1 MRRFGVEFVPQD
13 LYWRTAFYV
22 MQAEKRGFDFAW
34 ITDHFNNRNVYLSL
48 GFLAAYTNRIKLG
61 LGVTNPYLVHPA
73 VAAQSVSTLNEMAP
87 GRVVLGMGAG
97 DKTTLDMVG
106 VEQEAPLTTVQEA
119 VEVIRK
125 FIARDPSSF
134 EGKFFHKREG
144 SRLNFKVQDRIPI
157 YVGAQGPKMLALAG
171 RIGDGVLINAS
182 HPMDVKSALV
192 NVEKGLKEG
201 NRSTTDF
208 EIAAY
213 TSFSIARRVEDAR
226 GAAAPAVAF
235 IVAGCPPQLL
245 KSHSIPLEAA
255 EKIKAALVK
264 RNWGEA
270 FSSVTYEMTE
280 AFSIC
285 GTPEV
290 CAEKVDTLFKLG
302 ITQFVAGS
310 PLGPRARESIEL
322 LGKEVLPALK
332 DRDKP

>member
-34 ITDHFNNRNVYLSL
+34 ITDHFNNRNAYLSL
-48 GFLAAYTNRIKLG
+48 GFLAAYTDRIKLG
-61 LGVTNPYLVHPA
+61 LGITNPYLVHPA
-73 VAAQSVSTLNEMAP
+73 VAAQSISTLNEMAP

-106 VEQEAPLTTVQEA
+106 VEQEAPLIAVREA

-144 SRLNFKVQDRIPI
+144 SRLNFKVQDRIPV

-182 HPMDVKSALV
+182 HPKDIKSALV
-192 NVEKGLKEG
+192 NVEKGLREG
-201 NRSTTDF
+201 KRSMADF
-208 EIAAY
+208 EVAAY
-213 TSFSIARRVEDAR
+213 PCFSIARREEDAR
-226 GAAAPAVAF
+226 GAAAPAIAF

-245 KSHSIPLEAA
+245 VSHDIPLEAA
-255 EKIKAALVK
+255 ERIKAALMK

-270 FSSVTYEMTE
+270 FSSVTSEMTE

-285 GTPEV
+285 GTPETII
-290 CAEKVDTLFKLG
+290 EKIGTLFKFG

-310 PLGPRARESIEL
+310 PLGPRVRESIDL
-322 LGKEVLPALK
+322 LSEEVLPVLRG
-332 DRDKP
+332 D

>member
-1 MRRFGVEFVPQD
+1 MRRFGVEFVPQE

-48 GFLAAYTNRIKLG
+48 GFLAAYTDRIKLG

-106 VEQEAPLTTVQEA
+106 VMQEAPLTAVREA

-125 FIARDPSSF
+125 FIARDTSGF
-134 EGKFFHKREG
+134 EGKFFHKSEG
-144 SRLNFKVQDRIPI
+144 SRLNFKVQDRIPV
-157 YVGAQGPKMLALAG
+157 YVGAQGPKMLVLAG

-182 HPMDVKSALV
+182 HPRDVKSALV
-192 NVEKGLKEG
+192 NVENGLREV
-201 NRSTTDF
+201 NRGKTDF

-226 GAAAPAVAF
+226 GAAAPVVAF

-245 KSHSIPLEAA
+245 KSHDIPPGAA
-255 EKIKAALVK
+255 EKIKEALVK

-270 FSSVTYEMTE
+270 FSSVTQEMTE

-285 GTPEV
+285 GTPEA
-290 CAEKVDTLFKLG
+290 CIEKIDTLFKLG

-310 PLGPRARESIEL
+310 PLGPRVRESIDL
-322 LGKEVLPALK
+322 LGREVVPAL
-332 DRDKP
+332 RDKG

>member
-1 MRRFGVEFVPQD
+1 MRRFGVEFVPQE

-48 GFLAAYTNRIKLG
+48 GFLAAYTDTIKLG

-73 VAAQSVSTLNEMAP
+73 VAAQSISTLNEMAP
-87 GRVVLGMGAG
+87 GRVALGMGAG

-106 VEQEAPLTTVQEA
+106 VEQEAPLTAVREA

-125 FIARDPSSF
+125 FIARDPNGF
-134 EGKFFHKREG
+134 EGKFFHKSEG
-144 SRLNFKVQDRIPI
+144 SRLNFKVQDRIPLYI
-157 YVGAQGPKMLALAG
+157 GAQGPKMLALAG

-182 HPMDVKSALV
+182 HPVDVKSALV
-192 NVEKGLKEG
+192 NVEKGLREV

-226 GAAAPAVAF
+226 GAAAPVVAF

-245 KSHSIPLEAA
+245 KSHGIPLESA
-255 EKIKAALVK
+255 EKIKEALVK

-270 FSSVTYEMTE
+270 FSSVTHEMTE

-285 GTPEV
+285 GTPDA
-290 CAEKVDTLFKLG
+290 CIEKVDTLFKLG

-310 PLGPRARESIEL
+310 PLGPRVRESIDL
-322 LGKEVLPALK
+322 LGREVAPAL
-332 DRDKP
+332 RDKG